1 MINRKFLGTGLKFP
15 VRVNPQGG
23 LSLSSGEQDVQ
34 EAIWIVLA
42 TARGERQM
50 RPDFGCG
57 IHDYVFAPN
66 NPPTRSNIAQQ
77 VRSALTKWEPR
88 IDVESVRVDAS
99 DDEPNKLLIRVD
111 YRIRSS
117 NTSHNLVYPFFIR
130 EGGSI

>member
-1 MINRKFLGTGLKFP
+1 MLQREFLGTGFKFP

-23 LSLSSGEQDVQ
+23 VSLSSGEQDVQ

-66 NPPTRSNIAQQ
+66 NPATRSNIAQQ
-77 VRSALTKWEPR
+77 VRLALTKWEPR

-99 DDEPNKLLIRVD
+99 ADEPNKLLIRVD
-111 YRIRSS
+111 YRVRST

-130 EGGSI
+130 EGGNI